1 MTAKIAT
8 YVLPTEA
15 SGVTGVSLQRTSEAG
30 LLILI
35 ATGIIVYLVNAFF
48 IEAPTVDDSDDRLEG
63 E

>member
-8 YVLPTEA
+8 HVLPTEA

-35 ATGIIVYLVNAFF
+35 ATGIIVYLVNEFF